1 MHVLIVTIHWLQAID
16 SLAETL
22 CSITSSSPGRRWD
35 AWCPRWN
42 SSRWRR
48 HGQVTGSRCLIIL
61 YSYNE
66 SAHKS
71 LTIRL
76 FLFLN
81 GRPGV
86 VKALEEFKLSVYGEN
101 YDEESDSI
109 ASGKTSDASKKR
121 KAIADKATEESAKVD
136 WSDLADKGE
145 VTTIR
150 VCLKISRM
158 IISILF
164 GDTLKI
170 LI

>member
-1 MHVLIVTIHWLQAID
+1 M
-16 SLAETL
+16 
-22 CSITSSSPGRRWD
+22 
-35 AWCPRWN
+35 
-42 SSRWRR
+42 
-48 HGQVTGSRCLIIL
+48 
-61 YSYNE
+61 
-66 SAHKS
+66 
-71 LTIRL
+71 
-76 FLFLN
+76 
-81 GRPGV
+81 
-86 VKALEEFKLSVYGEN
+86 KALEEFKLSIYGEN

-164 GDTLKI
+164 GDTENFDITKI
-170 LI
+170 NSL